1 MGRSKSKLVPESYG
15 PSRRLRGP
23 WTVALLQVIA
33 FGAARRSGRAPDHAL
48 PRNLKKGGRVLA
60 Q

>member
-1 MGRSKSKLVPESYG
+1 VGPMRMGRSKSKLVPESYG

-33 FGAARRSGRAPDHAL
+33 FGAARRSAARGITL
-48 PRNLKKGGRVLA
+48 YLEI
-60 Q
+60 